1 MITLNDIQ
9 LARERIRNVAIRT
22 PLVLCPHHQSERRLY
37 FKPENFQPMGAF
49 KLRGA
54 YNAVASL
61 SAEERQR
68 GVVAHSSGNH
78 AQAVAYAA
86 RALEVKAV
94 IVIPENAPRIKIEK
108 TKEYGAEVVLVGNS
122 SEERIARTKALT
134 EERGLIPVPPY
145 DDERVMAGQG
155 TMGLEILEDLPE
167 VGLVLVPISG
177 GGLISGV
184 AAALKLSNPDVR
196 VVGVEPELAADA
208 RESLR
213 SGQLVSYSA
222 AQTSRTIADGLR
234 VQQLGELTWPH
245 IQAYV
250 DDIVAVSEDEI
261 RQAMRALALNA
272 KLIAEPS
279 GAVPFAAWLY
289 HQPELP
295 TAKKNV
301 AVISGGNVEPS
312 MLATILGEL

>member
-1 MITLNDIQ
+1 
-9 LARERIRNVAIRT
+9 VAIRT

-86 RALEVKAV
+86 RALGVKAV

-108 TKEYGAEVVLVGNS
+108 TKDYGAEVVLVGNS
-122 SEERIARTKALT
+122 SEERIAKTHALV
-134 EERGLIPVPPY
+134 EERGLVPVPPY

-155 TMGLEILEDLPE
+155 TMGLEILEDLPD

-184 AAALKLSNPDVR
+184 AAALKLSNPAVR

-234 VQQLGELTWPH
+234 VQRLGELTWPH

-295 TAKKNV
+295 VAKKNV
-301 AVISGGNVEPS
+301 AVISGGNVEPE

>member
-1 MITLNDIQ
+1 
-9 LARERIRNVAIRT
+9 
-22 PLVLCPHHQSERRLY
+22 
-37 FKPENFQPMGAF
+37 
-49 KLRGA
+49 
-54 YNAVASL
+54 
-61 SAEERQR
+61 
-68 GVVAHSSGNH
+68 
-78 AQAVAYAA
+78 
-86 RALEVKAV
+86 
-94 IVIPENAPRIKIEK
+94 
-108 TKEYGAEVVLVGNS
+108 VVLVGNS
-122 SEERIARTKALT
+122 SEERIAKTHALV
-134 EERGLIPVPPY
+134 EERGLVPVPPY

-155 TMGLEILEDLPE
+155 TLGLEILEDLPE

-184 AAALKLSNPDVR
+184 AAALKLSNPAVR

-234 VQQLGELTWPH
+234 VQRLGELTWPH

-295 TAKKNV
+295 VAKKNV
-301 AVISGGNVEPS
+301 AVISGGNVEPE